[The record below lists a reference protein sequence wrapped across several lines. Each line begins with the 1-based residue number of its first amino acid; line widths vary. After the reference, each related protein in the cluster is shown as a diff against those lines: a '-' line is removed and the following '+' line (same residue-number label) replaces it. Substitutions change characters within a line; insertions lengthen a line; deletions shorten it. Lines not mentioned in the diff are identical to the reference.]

1 MFYNS
6 NLYNGR
12 RLDEQNIEYTE
23 NEIPEQYLDK
33 VLCKSSEEMDE
44 LPDKSVHLVV
54 TSPPYNVCKEYDED
68 LTLEEYLCM
77 LKNVFK
83 ESYRVLVPGG
93 RVCLNIANLGRK
105 PYIPLHSHIIR
116 LMDEIGFIMRGE
128 IIWDKNLGGGTA
140 WGSWKSP
147 ANPVLRDQ
155 HEYILV
161 YSKETLSRKNPYDRE
176 ITITKQEFLDYTKSI
191 WSFSPESAKKIGH
204 PAPFPEELPYRCIQ
218 LFTFRGEVVLDPFI
232 GSGTTAAVSIRS
244 DRRYVGYDINENY
257 VDMAKKRLDKIK
269 SQQRLDDY

>member
-116 LMDEIGFIMRGE
+116 LMDVIGFIMRGE

-161 YSKETLSRKNPYDRE
+161 YSKETLSRKNPYNRE